1 MIPRPPRSTHTYT
14 LFPYT
19 TLFRSDKFVPLAEE
33 ARLIAPIGEWVVRPA
48 CDEAARW
55 PPDVRIA
62 VNVSAEQLH
71 NPHFVTTVAQ
81 ALSQSELPPERLELE
96 VTESVFLHEGTCA
109 TTVLERLLD
118 LGVRLSLD
126 DFGTGY
132 SSLAYLSRTRFSTI
146 KIDRTF
152 VQGASKGKKEADAII
167 RDGKCVG

>member
-109 TTVLERLLD
+109 TKEPERLLD
-118 LGVRLSLD
+118 RVVRLSVD
-126 DFGTGY
+126 AIGTGY
-132 SSLAYLSRTRFSTI
+132 ASLASLAGTQFPKI
-146 KIDRTF
+146 KND
-152 VQGASKGKKEADAII
+152 
-167 RDGKCVG
+167 

>member
-1 MIPRPPRSTHTYT
+1 MRI
-14 LFPYT
+14 
-19 TLFRSDKFVPLAEE
+19 SDWSSDVCSSDLKFVPLAEE
-33 ARLIAPIGEWVVRPA
+33 ARLIAPIGEWVLRTA

-109 TTVLERLLD
+109 TPVLERLLD
-118 LGVRLSLD
+118 PRPEGRRVGKECGSTCRYRWSPDLS
-126 DFGTGY
+126 
-132 SSLAYLSRTRFSTI
+132 
-146 KIDRTF
+146 
-152 VQGASKGKKEADAII
+152 
-167 RDGKCVG
+167 